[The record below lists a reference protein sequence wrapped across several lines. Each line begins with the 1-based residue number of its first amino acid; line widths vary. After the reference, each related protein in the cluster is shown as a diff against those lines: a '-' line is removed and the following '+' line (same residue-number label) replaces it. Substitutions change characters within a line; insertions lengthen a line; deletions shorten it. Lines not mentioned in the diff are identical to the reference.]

1 LRWKLPLQPGE
12 KKDKSE
18 TNKRETEMRY
28 EKGHKDATRRR
39 ILEVASRQF
48 RENGVAAAGLAGIM
62 AEAGLT
68 NGAFYA
74 HFKSKEDLLRAVL
87 ADALGRRETTLRA
100 MSERG
105 AGLEATIRDYLSP
118 RHRDDPSRGC
128 PTAAMVAEVAR
139 HSGKTRCAFTGK
151 VSQFIALIATQIR
164 KGLAAERRRKAIAI
178 YGMMVGT
185 LQLARAVNDRRL
197 ADEILASGLNEALAL
212 AGEW

>member
-1 LRWKLPLQPGE
+1 
-12 KKDKSE
+12 
-18 TNKRETEMRY
+18 MRY
-28 EKGHKDATRRR
+28 EKGHKDATRAR
-39 ILEVASRQF
+39 IVDVASRQF

-74 HFKSKEDLLRAVL
+74 HFKSKEELLRTVL
-87 ADALGRRETTLRA
+87 VDALGWRETTLRSV
-100 MSERG
+100 SERG

-118 RHRDDPSRGC
+118 RHRDDPGRGC
-128 PTAAMVAEVAR
+128 PTAAMVAEVGR
-139 HSGKTRCAFTGK
+139 HSSKTRDAFTDK

-164 KGLAAERRRKAIAI
+164 RGSAAERRRKAIAI

-185 LQLARAVNDRRL
+185 LQLARAVNDRPL

-212 AGEW
+212 AGASEVS